1 MDNTPQLNKRIL
13 KASKEGQV
21 FIKNEKGNLVPV
33 EIKDLTISDKK
44 VDDFVK
50 ESFVYKDFIDFIDAE
65 FKISASIEITSMED
79 MKMFIMQKAILDL
92 DELYGLD
99 KNYLDRKLYKI
110 ESGKLVLDE
119 EKLNKIRRTL

>member
-1 MDNTPQLNKRIL
+1 MLDT
-13 KASKEGQV
+13 
-21 FIKNEKGNLVPV
+21 KNVLEHL
-33 EIKDLTISDKK
+33 E
-44 VDDFVK
+44 
-50 ESFVYKDFIDFIDAE
+50 ER
-65 FKISASIEITSMED
+65 
-79 MKMFIMQKAILDL
+79 AILSL

>member
-1 MDNTPQLNKRIL
+1 LEIIKKFLSEEYLGFDLEGTKVKDWLEQANMKVIDIM
-13 KASKEGQV
+13 KEYAFDSIYLRKV
-21 FIKNEKGNLVPV
+21 LPEN
-33 EIKDLTISDKK
+33 K
-44 VDDFVK
+44 VDWDNPGK
-50 ESFVYKDFIDFIDAE
+50 QAHLS
-65 FKISASIEITSMED
+65 
-79 MKMFIMQKAILDL
+79 L